1 MIRYIANEMVCD
13 NKGGLHTMR
22 RPRVFRS
29 EEAAQKYVMERV
41 ATEYTK
47 DKGYN
52 VEEVRGWENG
62 VGAKITT
69 VYYNGGF
76 SEFYVHAEEV

>member
-1 MIRYIANEMVCD
+1 MKYGFTVNEMVCD

-22 RPRVFRS
+22 QPRYFRT
-29 EEAAQKYVMERV
+29 EDEAQKYVMERV

-47 DKGYN
+47 ENGYA
-52 VEEVRGWENG
+52 VEDVRGWENG

-76 SEFYVHAEEV
+76 SEFYVYPIK